1 MNRIQRELEIENKIF
16 TKADI
21 RNFWN
26 LFFNE
31 YQTSLNGQKNADIEI
46 TLTFDDKTTYRSYT
60 DDLLGNG
67 GSIDTKKT
75 RSIEIE
81 FYEYGNTGIRGY
93 NKYVRL
99 RLTHGEYSNKIEI
112 SGSDESW
119 VSKIFQRTHDLVNGA
134 TNQEAWI
141 REHENKLFILI
152 TILCGSFFISC
163 LNLFFDNF
171 IHIQPTQE
179 MKAITQKIK
188 PILINMEAPLVI
200 LGLLNRYLSGLWI
213 SMPLYSY
220 IKKQYPSVEF
230 DFGPE
235 HRKKEKLTRKW
246 IYSILGSLIIAG
258 IYDLIKSL
266 FLR

>member
-99 RLTHGEYSNKIEI
+99 RLTHGEY
-112 SGSDESW
+112 
-119 VSKIFQRTHDLVNGA
+119 
-134 TNQEAWI
+134 
-141 REHENKLFILI
+141 
-152 TILCGSFFISC
+152 
-163 LNLFFDNF
+163 
-171 IHIQPTQE
+171 
-179 MKAITQKIK
+179 
-188 PILINMEAPLVI
+188 
-200 LGLLNRYLSGLWI
+200 
-213 SMPLYSY
+213 
-220 IKKQYPSVEF
+220 
-230 DFGPE
+230 
-235 HRKKEKLTRKW
+235 
-246 IYSILGSLIIAG
+246 
-258 IYDLIKSL
+258 
-266 FLR
+266 